1 MPRVVAVAGLGA
13 RDSAVRQLA
22 VVVVVASFNCV
33 VAVSFSWDCRRGA
46 IGTFEL
52 SHGIAESERREL
64 NKALRCGLYNR
75 RRYLAFRM
83 ITCTLVAPQVL
94 ES

>member
-33 VAVSFSWDCRRGA
+33 VAVSFSWDRRR
-46 IGTFEL
+46 EL

-64 NKALRCGLYNR
+64 NKALRCGLDHR
-75 RRYLAFRM
+75 RRYLAFRT